1 MKKIITTILSIKKL
15 NIDGKIEIDKIN
27 IFYDVKSCSVQ
38 LERNRN
44 DL

>member
-27 IFYDVKSCSVQ
+27 VIAS
-38 LERNRN
+38 L
-44 DL
+44 